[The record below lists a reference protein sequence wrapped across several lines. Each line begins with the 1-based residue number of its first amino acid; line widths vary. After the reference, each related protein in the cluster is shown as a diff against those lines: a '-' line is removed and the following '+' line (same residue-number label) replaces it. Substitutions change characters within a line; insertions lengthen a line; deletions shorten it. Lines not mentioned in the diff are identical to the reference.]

1 MRKLNIIFILFMA
14 FLAACGTANSDLETP
29 KYTVLSKA
37 VYDGQYNI
45 EIRDYAPRLAAEVTV
60 KGEREAAL
68 SEGFRIL
75 ADYIFGNNTAKT
87 DIAMTAPVTQSSK
100 TKTAQKIEMTAP
112 VTQVESAQGW
122 VVQFTMPAQYTA
134 ETLPK
139 PNNAQIEI
147 VTTQP
152 VRMAVLRFSG
162 FSSETRFQNRAK
174 ILADYLAQQKIPTL
188 GAPEFAYYN
197 DPFTFPWRKRNEVLI
212 PIVSSP

>member
-1 MRKLNIIFILFMA
+1 MA
-14 FLAACGTANSDLETP
+14 FLTACGTANSDLEMP
-29 KYTVLSKA
+29 KYTVLSNA

-87 DIAMTAPVTQSSK
+87 DIAMTAPVTQSSN
-100 TKTAQKIEMTAP
+100 AKIAMTAP

-122 VVQFTMPAQYTA
+122 VVQFTMPAQYTT

-139 PNNAQIEI
+139 PNNQQIQI
-147 VTTQP
+147 LITKP
-152 VRMAVLRFSG
+152 LRMAALRFSG

-174 ILADYLAQQKIPTL
+174 ILADYLTQQKIATL
-188 GAPEFAYYN
+188 GPPEFAYYN

>member
-1 MRKLNIIFILFMA
+1 MRKQNIILLFLMA
-14 FLAACGTANSDLETP
+14 FLSACGTANSDLEIP
-29 KYTVLSKA
+29 KYTVLSSA

-45 EIRDYAPRLAAEVTV
+45 EIRDYTPRLAAQVTV

-68 SEGFRIL
+68 SQGFRIL

-87 DIAMTAPVTQSSK
+87 DIAMTAPVTQTANSK
-100 TKTAQKIEMTAP
+100 IAQKIDMTAP

-152 VRMAVLRFSG
+152 VHMAVLRFSG

-174 ILADYLAQQKIPTL
+174 ILANYLAEQKIATL
-188 GAPEFAYYN
+188 GPPEFAYYN

-212 PIVSSP
+212 PIVSNP

>member
-1 MRKLNIIFILFMA
+1 MRKQNIILVFFMA
-14 FLAACGTANSDLETP
+14 FLTACGTANSDLEIP
-29 KYTVLSKA
+29 KYTVSSQNL
-37 VYDGQYNI
+37 YDGEYNI
-45 EIRDYAPRLAAEVTV
+45 EIRDYAPRLAAQVTV
-60 KGEREAAL
+60 KGERDTAL
-68 SEGFRIL
+68 SDGFRIL

-87 DIAMTAPVTQSSK
+87 DIAMTAPVTQSQ
-100 TKTAQKIEMTAP
+100 TIAMTAP

-122 VVQFTMPAQYTA
+122 VVQFTMPSQYTA

-139 PNNAQIEI
+139 PNNPQITI

-152 VRMAVLRFSG
+152 VRMAALRFSG

-174 ILADYLAQQKIPTL
+174 ILANYLAEQKIATL
-188 GAPEFAYYN
+188 GPPEFAYYN